1 MRKKRNVNIPAK
13 LVIIL
18 NPEIQV
24 IINDESPIR
33 GVKEAEPT
41 TALGGEKTTFAALSS
56 TKEPPRV

>member
-1 MRKKRNVNIPAK
+1 MRQKRNVPIPAK

-24 IINDESPIR
+24 IINDESPVR
-33 GVKEAEPT
+33 GVEGAAPT
-41 TALGGEKTTFAALSS
+41 TALGGEETTFAALSS